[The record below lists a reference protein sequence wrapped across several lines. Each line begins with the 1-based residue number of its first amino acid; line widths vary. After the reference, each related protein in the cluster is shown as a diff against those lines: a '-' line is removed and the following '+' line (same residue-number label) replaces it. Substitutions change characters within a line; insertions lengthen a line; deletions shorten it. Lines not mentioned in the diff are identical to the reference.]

1 MRVIVFLLIV
11 ASVLGCT
18 VDSDCRKNYVC
29 VESDCKHKHLF
40 PLEGMEILGT
50 VLIFACSAL
59 ANAAGQGGGP
69 LMTLILLILFNYDPS
84 VALPMVQLVL
94 LGGTSTGF
102 VLRIPMRHPTRDR
115 PVIDYNAFV
124 LLSPPLLI
132 GISVGVILGL
142 IFPSWIILALL
153 TLVLIYITFTSAQM
167 SVKIYKK
174 ENAERRKVAA
184 EKLVAE
190 EDEDRPTIVDETSNE
205 VSEDL
210 RVITRSEKKWF
221 PFLPLL
227 IFMFMY
233 AFAILSSFLKGSS
246 NHPSIIGVTQC
257 TPAYWIMLLLIFSGF
272 GVFSIFAIWYIVHN
286 TRKKMT
292 LGYNFDSYDIVW
304 SFKPILICMIF
315 GLLAGVGSSL
325 LSFGGSLI
333 LGPVMLKLGFRPE
346 VSAGTSTIICVLTAS
361 ISIIQYAIAG
371 KLELIYGIWFYCFSL
386 LGSLTGICFIKAIV
400 NKYKRGSIMVIMLTI
415 LMGICSILIPAYGII
430 QLAGRDDIQYGFK
443 PYCH

>member
-11 ASVLGCT
+11 ATVLGCT
-18 VDSDCRKNYVC
+18 VDSDCRQNYVC
-29 VESDCKHKHLF
+29 EESDCKHKHLF

-50 VLIFACSAL
+50 ILIFACSAL
-59 ANAAGQGGGP
+59 SNASGQGGGP

-102 VLRIPMRHPTRDR
+102 FLRIPMRHPTRDR
-115 PVIDYNAFV
+115 PLIDYNALV

-132 GISVGVILGL
+132 GISLGVILGL
-142 IFPSWIILALL
+142 IFPSWLILALL
-153 TLVLIYITFTSAQM
+153 TVVLIYITFTSAQM

-174 ENAERRKVAA
+174 ENTERKKVAA

-190 EDEDRPTIVDETSNE
+190 EEEDRPTIVDETSNE
-205 VSEDL
+205 VSDDL
-210 RVITRSEKKWF
+210 REILKTEKRWF
-221 PFLPLL
+221 PPIPLTIFLVLFL
-227 IFMFMY
+227 
-233 AFAILSSFLKGSS
+233 FAVLCSFIKGSS
-246 NHPSIIGVTQC
+246 NHPSIIGITQC

-272 GVFSIFAIWYIVHN
+272 GVFSIFVIWYIVHN
-286 TRKKMT
+286 TRKKMV

-304 SFKPILICMIF
+304 SFKPILTCLIC

-325 LSFGGSLI
+325 LSFGGSII
-333 LGPVMLKLGFRPE
+333 LGPMMLKLGFRPE

-371 KLELIYGIWFYCFSL
+371 KLELIYGIWVYCFSL
-386 LGSLTGICFIKAIV
+386 IGSLTGICFIKAIV
-400 NKYKRGSIMVIMLTI
+400 NKYKRASIMVIMLTI
-415 LMGICSILIPAYGII
+415 LMGICSILIPAYGIV
-430 QLAGRDDIQYGFK
+430 QLAGRDDLEYGFR